1 MEPYQKGYQV
11 MKIRRLEAFRESVRV
26 LDGDAGRGSR
36 RKERQQVKLQKA
48 AVEACNGIPEETANY

>member
-1 MEPYQKGYQV
+1 